1 MTRVTGGPQ
10 GRLPPSPLS
19 SPSFTPSSQTPS
31 YAARPVKTKRRGRL
45 HLGRVSVIALEE
57 IRTPLRP
64 PGADRSR
71 YSLQRE
77 RPGEGGGGK
86 VELLLRT
93 CREIG
98 RLTTAHASKKEE
110 EEKKVGRFR
119 LMCVGMSRHH
129 SGDDE
134 DNGDQEGE
142 KYEEDHHNNKR
153 FPNKYECFVEHESLH
168 HTLLL
173 SGTTRLGRRK
183 RRKRSMKMKG
193 VRLAGGEMSCVH
205 ECW

>member
-19 SPSFTPSSQTPS
+19 SPSFTPSSQAPS

-71 YSLQRE
+71 YSLQSE
-77 RPGEGGGGK
+77 RLRKGRGGI

-98 RLTTAHASKKEE
+98 RLTTAHASKKKKKNERQVSIDE
-110 EEKKVGRFR
+110 RRDEPTSQRAAMTKITETEKKY
-119 LMCVGMSRHH
+119 
-129 SGDDE
+129 
-134 DNGDQEGE
+134 EG
-142 KYEEDHHNNKR
+142 DHHNNKR
-153 FPNKYECFVEHESLH
+153 FLNKYECFVEHESPH

-173 SGTTRLGRRK
+173 SETTGPGRRK

-193 VRLAGGEMSCVH
+193 GRLAGGEMSCVH

>member
-71 YSLQRE
+71 YSLQSE
-77 RPGEGGGGK
+77 RLRKGGGGI

-98 RLTTAHASKKEE
+98 RLTTAHASKKKKKKEE
-110 EEKKVGRFR
+110 RQVSIDVRRDEPTSQRAAMTKITETKKEKNMKKTTTTTRDSRTSTSASLNMNLLITRFCCRRQRDPEEGR
-119 LMCVGMSRHH
+119 
-129 SGDDE
+129 
-134 DNGDQEGE
+134 GE
-142 KYEEDHHNNKR
+142 K
-153 FPNKYECFVEHESLH
+153 
-168 HTLLL
+168 
-173 SGTTRLGRRK
+173 
-183 RRKRSMKMKG
+183 G
-193 VRLAGGEMSCVH
+193 V
-205 ECW
+205 